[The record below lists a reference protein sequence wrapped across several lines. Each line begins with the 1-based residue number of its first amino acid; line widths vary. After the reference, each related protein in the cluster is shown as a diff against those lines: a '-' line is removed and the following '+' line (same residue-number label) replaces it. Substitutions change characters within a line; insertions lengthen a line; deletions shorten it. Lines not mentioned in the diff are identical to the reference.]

1 MKRWIVYQRERFPI
15 AAHAPLVAAFSGS
28 AVCFSS
34 LVRGAVAWPSGRA
47 FAVAFV
53 TSLLFFLQLRIADE
67 FKDFEEDSRYR
78 PYRAVPRGL
87 VTLRELGWVAAAG
100 AAIQLAL
107 GLWLEPTIVWIL
119 LAAWAYLALMT
130 REFFVPR
137 WLKAHPI
144 VYMASHMVILPLVDM
159 YATACDWWV
168 AGLRQPPPGLF
179 WFLIVSFC
187 NGVVVE
193 IGRKIRA
200 REEEEDGVQTYSAL
214 WGVDMAVRAWLG
226 AILLTGLAAWQAAR
240 YLGTTGPTLALLTI
254 LAIACAA
261 VGFRFARRPSV
272 GGGKAI
278 ELMSGVWTLLMY
290 LGLGAAPLVL
300 ALWRPATI

>member
-1 MKRWIVYQRERFPI
+1 MKRWIKYQRERFPL

-34 LVRGAVAWPSGRA
+34 LVRGRVAWPSARA
-47 FAVAFV
+47 FTVAFL

-67 FKDFEEDSRYR
+67 FKDFEDDSRYR
-78 PYRAVPRGL
+78 PYRPVPRGL
-87 VTLRELGWVAAAG
+87 VTLSELAWVAAAA

-107 GLWLEPTIVWIL
+107 ALWLAPSIVWL
-119 LAAWAYLALMT
+119 LVVAWAYLALMT

-137 WLKAHPI
+137 WLKAHP
-144 VYMASHMVILPLVDM
+144 VMYMASHMVILPLIDM

-168 AGLRQPPPGLF
+168 AGLREPPSGLF
-179 WFLIVSFC
+179 WFLIVSFF

-200 REEEEDGVQTYSAL
+200 RDEEEEGVETYSAL
-214 WGVDMAVRAWLG
+214 WGVDGAVRAWLG
-226 AILLTGLAAWQAAR
+226 AILVTGLAAWKAAER
-240 YLGTTGPTLALLTI
+240 LGTTIPTLALLAG
-254 LAIACAA
+254 LAITCAA
-261 VGFRFARRPSV
+261 IGVRFARRPSA

-290 LGLGAAPLVL
+290 LGLGAAPLL
-300 ALWRPATI
+300 FALWRPATI

>member
-15 AAHAPLVAAFSGS
+15 AAHASLVAAFSGS